1 MCILLFCCAFSMSFA
16 QETVDGIRRE
26 IKSVEAETAREKSLH
41 EAEKKRHADFVES
54 SRQKVLSLNDQNR
67 ALKAEID
74 SLHKELGRLAD
85 ARNNA
90 AAGTRWYEARKL
102 KYRLNLADVIDSL
115 APFLEADF
123 PYKTDEAVASVHETA
138 SQLRKGILAPDDA
151 LGRVFEVLGERIRLG
166 YTTEAWDGFL
176 KAPDGR
182 SVSGTFFRYGAVAS
196 IFVSNDGEDVFW
208 LSNGKNGYSWNYVKE
223 PLSLRTDIKEAMKV
237 AQGKGA
243 PHLVTIPIA
252 GSSVMIPVKSGP
264 VERHS
269 GSVSVKGN
277 AK

>member
-1 MCILLFCCAFSMSFA
+1 MSKLCILLFFCAFSFLSA

-41 EAEKKRHADFVES
+41 EAEKKRHSDFVES
-54 SRQKVLSLNDQNR
+54 SRQKVLSLNEQNR
-67 ALKAEID
+67 TLKAEID

-85 ARNNA
+85 ARNKA
-90 AAGTRWYEARKL
+90 AAGTRWYEARKV
-102 KYRLNLADVIDSL
+102 KYRVNLANVIDSL
-115 APFLEADF
+115 VPFLEADF
-123 PYKTDEAVASVHETA
+123 PYKTDEAAASVRETA
-138 SQLRKGILAPDDA
+138 SQLRKGIIAPDDA

-208 LSNGKNGYSWNYVKE
+208 LSKEKDGYTWNYVKE
-223 PLSLRTDIKEAMKV
+223 PLALRADIKDAMKV

-243 PHLVTIPIA
+243 PHLVTIPVA
-252 GSSVMIPVKSGP
+252 GSSVKVM
-264 VERHS
+264 
-269 GSVSVKGN
+269 KGN